1 MHAGGKVSVALFAW
15 SLVYDQAEGD
25 GLSRDSWIKSL
36 HACVCMVG
44 GLYEYGDGMYLQ
56 MCFSN
61 QSWCSSDGSDDALR
75 RLLYCGRK
83 FE

>member
-1 MHAGGKVSVALFAW
+1 MLVSV
-15 SLVYDQAEGD
+15 
-25 GLSRDSWIKSL
+25 
-36 HACVCMVG
+36 CVG

-61 QSWCSSDGSDDALR
+61 QSWCSSDGIDDALR